1 MKSREIRRI
10 HPLQRLRLFRDISRE
25 EFDRVHGLCFEM
37 EFDDG
42 EVIVEE
48 GDDNCDLFVLMKG
61 RVDVE
66 KVDDDGDH
74 HKIADLEAET
84 VFGEIGFVLQNPRT
98 ATVIADGAAQVLR
111 VDGPRFQQLRAD
123 GHAAAYKIACNILE
137 MLAKRQDKT
146 NRHLLE
152 LTDRLDDV
160 QTSSVEDDVS
170 NLRNKLRADWS
181 F

>member
-42 EVIVEE
+42 EIIVEE
-48 GDDNCDLFVLMKG
+48 GCDSCDLFVLTEG
-61 RVDVE
+61 RVDVK
-66 KVDDDGDH
+66 KVDEEGDH

-84 VFGEIGFVLQNPRT
+84 VFGEIGFVLEHPRT
-98 ATVIADGAAQVLR
+98 ATVLADGPAEVLR
-111 VDGPRFQQLRAD
+111 VDGPRFRQLRSD
-123 GHAAAYKIACNILE
+123 GHAAAYKIAHNILE
-137 MLAKRQDKT
+137 MLAKRQSKT

-160 QTSSVEDDVS
+160 QNNAVEDDVA